1 MCPGHQQKTK
11 KTDPDQG
18 KHQKPM
24 FRQQVKH
31 SRPIPCQA
39 ADLLTAG
46 DVQDLGQL
54 SEISRYFFQ
63 QQFQA
68 VADNVDLLLGLQA
81 VAALRVDQQ
90 LQGHVLKG
98 SHFQLGVQ
106 QLLADLLW
114 RLTAM
119 NYKHGKNNH
128 LDSIFA
134 DTRIPSGFCGARGE
148 CHCPGWGQSEPPR
161 SACGRCFPARA
172 AGRGSSRGNPFD
184 QKGIKLKKE
193 EKDPL
198 TPRTSYLP
206 FSSKLYLTLHEGFL

>member
-1 MCPGHQQKTK
+1 ML
-11 KTDPDQG
+11 
-18 KHQKPM
+18 
-24 FRQQVKH
+24 RQQVKNC
-31 SRPIPCQA
+31 RPISCQA

-90 LQGHVLKG
+90 LQGHVLKRG
-98 SHFQLGVQ
+98 HFQLGVQ

-119 NYKHGKNNH
+119 NDKH
-128 LDSIFA
+128 
-134 DTRIPSGFCGARGE
+134 
-148 CHCPGWGQSEPPR
+148 
-161 SACGRCFPARA
+161 
-172 AGRGSSRGNPFD
+172 
-184 QKGIKLKKE
+184 
-193 EKDPL
+193 
-198 TPRTSYLP
+198 
-206 FSSKLYLTLHEGFL
+206 

>member
-1 MCPGHQQKTK
+1 
-11 KTDPDQG
+11 
-18 KHQKPM
+18 M
-24 FRQQVKH
+24 FRQQVTN

-39 ADLLTAG
+39 AHLLTAG

-98 SHFQLGVQ
+98 RHFQLGVQ

-119 NYKHGKNNH
+119 NSKH
-128 LDSIFA
+128 
-134 DTRIPSGFCGARGE
+134 
-148 CHCPGWGQSEPPR
+148 
-161 SACGRCFPARA
+161 
-172 AGRGSSRGNPFD
+172 
-184 QKGIKLKKE
+184 
-193 EKDPL
+193 
-198 TPRTSYLP
+198 
-206 FSSKLYLTLHEGFL
+206 